1 MPDNKSSKIIPF
13 AFDENLI
20 RTVTDESGNIWF
32 VAKDVCKALEI
43 VNHRDAT
50 SQLDEDEKNGV
61 GITDAMGR
69 TQQVT
74 VISESG
80 LYALVFRSRK
90 QEARAFSKWVRAE
103 VLPTLRKTGSY
114 TMPGAAQGVG
124 APSSHAMPDVPE
136 MYHLRPGLRQRLW
149 QDALQTARL
158 DNAGSDVAAQWFAAL
173 CRMMVVGHAPRGG
186 VDETTRRILQF
197 AEEKCRSADHDI
209 RVTASALFEA
219 FTIWWCS
226 RYGDPVPSQQMFGR
240 VMSGR
245 YMQRN
250 RGGKSYYWGLR
261 LAA

>member
-1 MPDNKSSKIIPF
+1 
-13 AFDENLI
+13 
-20 RTVTDESGNIWF
+20 
-32 VAKDVCKALEI
+32 
-43 VNHRDAT
+43 
-50 SQLDEDEKNGV
+50 
-61 GITDAMGR
+61 
-69 TQQVT
+69 
-74 VISESG
+74 
-80 LYALVFRSRK
+80 
-90 QEARAFSKWVRAE
+90 
-103 VLPTLRKTGSY
+103 
-114 TMPGAAQGVG
+114 
-124 APSSHAMPDVPE
+124 MPDVPE

-197 AEEKCRSADHDI
+197 AEEKCRSADLDT
-209 RVTASALFEA
+209 RVTASALYEA
-219 FTIWWCS
+219 FTVWWCS